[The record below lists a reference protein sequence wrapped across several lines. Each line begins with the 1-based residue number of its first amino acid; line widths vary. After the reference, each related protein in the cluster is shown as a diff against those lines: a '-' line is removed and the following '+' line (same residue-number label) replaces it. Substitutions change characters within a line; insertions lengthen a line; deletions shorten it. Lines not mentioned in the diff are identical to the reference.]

1 MAINQ
6 LSAAELAEVREI
18 FGHFD
23 KNGNGVIE
31 RDEFVSLL
39 EALDADLTEEQIN
52 AGLEALD
59 KNRNGLIEFQEFID
73 WWAEK

>member
-6 LSAAELAEVREI
+6 LSAAEIAEIREI

-23 KNGNGVIE
+23 KNNNGKIE

-39 EALDADLTEEQIN
+39 EALDADLTEEQIT
-52 AGLEALD
+52 AGLTELD
-59 KNRNGLIEFQEFID
+59 KNENGVIDFQEFLD
-73 WWAEK
+73 WWSEQ